1 MTLFLA
7 MFFLGYGLLHFYALT
22 KIRNAFAPGI
32 LAIAVLVLLMVV
44 MILAPVGVRLAER
57 AGLEV
62 IARLLSHV
70 GYTWMGFIFLFFAT
84 GVFID
89 IYRVLLH
96 VANVMFDG
104 ALSKF
109 ALTYRHYVVIAL
121 AVTAAVAT
129 YAYFEALHIRTERIT
144 IVTSKLPAHAS
155 PLRIVQISDVHLGL
169 IVREARLA
177 RILERVKEASPDILV
192 STGDLVDG
200 QINNMATVIEPFK
213 KITPRYGK
221 FAVTGNH
228 EFYAGLEQSL
238 DFTRKA
244 GFTIL
249 RNETTHV
256 GDLMYIIGVDDP
268 ASAGYRAPDGSRE
281 RALLTAL
288 SEDAFKLLL
297 KHRPAIDAASIGLFD
312 LQLSGHVHKG
322 QIFPFR
328 YLTRLFNPYY
338 GGFHP
343 VGQKVYLYVN
353 RGSGTWGPPMRF
365 LAPPEIT
372 VIDVVHGARESG
384 EVKK

>member
-7 MFFLGYGLLHFYALT
+7 MFFLGYGLLHYYALI
-22 KIRNAFAPGI
+22 KIRAAFAPGI
-32 LAIAVLVLLMVV
+32 LAIVLLVLFMLA
-44 MILAPVGVRLAER
+44 MILAPVGVRLTEK
-57 AGLEV
+57 AGLES
-62 IARLLSHV
+62 IARLLSHI
-70 GYTWMGFIFLFFAT
+70 GYTWMGVIFLFFAT

-89 IYRVLLH
+89 IYRLLLH

-109 ALTYRHYVVIAL
+109 TLTYRHYVVIAL

-144 IVTSKLPAHAS
+144 IVTPKLPAHAN

-169 IVREARLA
+169 IVSEARLA
-177 RILERVKEASPDILV
+177 RILEKVKEASPDILV

-200 QINNMATVIEPFK
+200 QINNLETVIEPLK
-213 KITPRYGK
+213 NITPRYGK
-221 FAVTGNH
+221 FAITGNH
-228 EFYAGLEQSL
+228 EFYAGLAQSL

-249 RNETTHV
+249 RNETARV
-256 GDLMYIIGVDDP
+256 GDVMYIIGVDDP
-268 ASAGYRAPDGSRE
+268 ASAGYRIPDGSSE
-281 RALLTAL
+281 RALLTSL
-288 SEDAFKLLL
+288 TEGGFKLLL
-297 KHRPAIDAASIGLFD
+297 KHRPAVDAASTGLFD

-328 YLTRLFNPYY
+328 YLTRLFYPYY
-338 GGFHP
+338 GGFHR
-343 VGQKVYLYVN
+343 VGKNAYLYVN

-372 VIDVVHGARESG
+372 VIELVRAPEQH
-384 EVKK
+384 